1 LPTIRQETASDA
13 EAVFRVER
21 EAFGEEV
28 EARLVEALRAGGHVL
43 LSLVAEV
50 DGEVV
55 GHIVFSP
62 MTIESETDSRS
73 YPAVC
78 LGPLA
83 VAPSRQRQ
91 GIGSALIEAGLAQL
105 GSAGHGAVFLLGHPS
120 YYPRFGFQP
129 AREFD
134 VHFQDDRDAF
144 MAIELREGALDGVS
158 GQVKFAPEFEEF
170 E

>member
-1 LPTIRQETASDA
+1 MIVRQETASDA

-21 EAFGEEV
+21 AAFGEED

-43 LSLVAEV
+43 LSLVADV
-50 DGEVV
+50 DGEIV

-62 MTIESETDSRS
+62 MMIEAEAGSR
-73 YPAVC
+73 YEAVC

-91 GIGSALIEAGLAQL
+91 GIGGALVKAGLAELRL
-105 GSAGHGAVFLLGHPS
+105 GGHGAVFLLGHPS
-120 YYPRFGFQP
+120 YYPRFGFRP

-134 VHFQDDRDAF
+134 VHYQDDRDAF
-144 MAIELREGALDGVS
+144 MAVELYPGALEGVS
-158 GQVKFAPEFEEF
+158 GRVRFAPEFDAIS
-170 E
+170 